1 MGTEVDE
8 NIQRSNL
15 FFFSPFCFLSVK
27 KAQIKGKAGRRW
39 RMFPI
44 EVKPEKEKSFKK
56 KVKLEFILFD
66 RMLKLLK

>member
-1 MGTEVDE
+1 MK

-15 FFFSPFCFLSVK
+15 FFVSPFCFLSTK
-27 KAQIKGKAGRRW
+27 KAKRKGKAGSRW

-44 EVKPEKEKSFKK
+44 EVSLRKKKVLK

-66 RMLKLLK
+66 RMLNF